1 MEIAVWENKLL
12 MGCKYY
18 SDQLIHTVYLWNLQV
33 FNFFEPTLVAA
44 SPWMNQFNV
53 NTVVL
58 FVIYVI
64 CISYVVLYYL
74 TFLTPQKQLCQAY

>member
-1 MEIAVWENKLL
+1 
-12 MGCKYY
+12 
-18 SDQLIHTVYLWNLQV
+18 
-33 FNFFEPTLVAA
+33 
-44 SPWMNQFNV
+44 MNQFNV